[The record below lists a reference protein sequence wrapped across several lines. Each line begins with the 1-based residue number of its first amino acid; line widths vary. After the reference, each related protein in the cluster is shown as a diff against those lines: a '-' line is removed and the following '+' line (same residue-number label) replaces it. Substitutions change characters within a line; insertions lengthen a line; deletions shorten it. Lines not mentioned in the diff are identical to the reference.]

1 MSQSLPLC
9 FVPRC
14 ILREYPTRCTRFNPA
29 CELDVKKQLW
39 KIQENIILIKDLRWR
54 GTCLSSSRVQLLSKI
69 SDTIRKDKSHLK
81 FYILYTGLKFVLL
94 SFYDIS
100 IYIFCIYILCVFI
113 KYKKIM
119 CMIVIVW
126 IFFLYQL
133 I

>member
-69 SDTIRKDKSHLK
+69 SDTIQKDKSHLK

>member
-1 MSQSLPLC
+1 MNQSLPLC

-69 SDTIRKDKSHLK
+69 SDTIQKDKSHLK

-100 IYIFCIYILCVFI
+100 IYILCVFI

>member
-100 IYIFCIYILCVFI
+100 IYILCVFI

-119 CMIVIVW
+119 CIIVIVW
-126 IFFLYQL
+126 IFFLYQV